1 MATLITA
8 NLILW
13 LSIITYFIPLATDKQ
28 ASNDDIVIIEHKES
42 ISQ

>member
-1 MATLITA
+1 MTTLLTA

-13 LSIITYFIPLATDKQ
+13 LSVFTYFLPLATDKQ
-28 ASNDDIVIIEHKES
+28 ASNDDIVIIEHKEH